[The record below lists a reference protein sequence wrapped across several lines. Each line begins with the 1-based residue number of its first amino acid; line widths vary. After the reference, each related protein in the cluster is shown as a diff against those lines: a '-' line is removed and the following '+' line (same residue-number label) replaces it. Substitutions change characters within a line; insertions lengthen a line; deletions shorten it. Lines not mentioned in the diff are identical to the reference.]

1 MVFLLFFSILLQ
13 IYAWVSVMFVIFS
26 IFAFCAETHP
36 NFRVPLSSV
45 KNMEMIYR
53 YFHVSSARK
62 VQKQMM
68 LQRAAQANAALDP
81 STNSTNLT
89 GPPDIQ
95 VEHPAIVFIDMICL
109 MFFTLEYLMRVIFTP
124 RKVKFLL
131 SLQNVIDFLAVL
143 PDFVQMIII
152 RVSPLQSPKASFVD
166 FMFIIRVTRLFRIFR
181 LIRHVPGLWI
191 LFYTLKASFNELLLM
206 SVFLVIGM
214 VIFASL
220 MYFAENNEGFSNI
233 PIGFWWS
240 VVTMTTVG
248 YGDMYPKSSFGYII
262 GSLCAISG
270 LLMIAFTV
278 PIIVSNFVL
287 YYTHVQY
294 GLAKKDKKTKSK
306 IYMSDT
312 DLPCSRTEEQVV
324 HNQEPI

>member
-1 MVFLLFFSILLQ
+1 
-13 IYAWVSVMFVIFS
+13 MFVIFS

-36 NFRVPLSSV
+36 SFRVPLSSV
-45 KNMEMIYR
+45 KHIEMIYR

-62 VQKQMM
+62 VQKHI
-68 LQRAAQANAALDP
+68 QRTAQAAAMAEIQANVSMAEP
-81 STNSTNLT
+81 A
-89 GPPDIQ
+89 DIQ
-95 VEHPAIVFIDMICL
+95 VEHPAIVFIDLMCL
-109 MFFTLEYLMRVIFTP
+109 LFFAMEYLMRVIFSP
-124 RKVKFLL
+124 RKIKFLL
-131 SLQNVIDFLAVL
+131 SLQNIIDFLAVL

-152 RVSPLQSPKASFVD
+152 RVSPLQSPKATFVD

-270 LLMIAFTV
+270 LLMVAFTV

-294 GLAKKDKKTKSK
+294 GLAKKDRKPKSK
-306 IYMSDT
+306 IYMEDREVHDDT
-312 DLPCSRTEEQVV
+312 VDGFDMNDEAYLPDHQ
-324 HNQEPI
+324 PI